1 MSSKRENFLLVLF
14 SPFCNFKKLVYDK
27 AYFLNIFVDNRFQ
40 NDEHIKFVRSP
51 VFILHGKKDNIINY
65 SHSQHLFALCQ
76 NKIKLLK
83 TPEIMTHNNFNLNT
97 DLLIPLKKFVKKI
110 KEEKL
115 KKEKEIN
122 NFLSKQ
128 TVSIEDKERPL
139 FF

>member
-1 MSSKRENFLLVLF
+1 
-14 SPFCNFKKLVYDK
+14 
-27 AYFLNIFVDNRFQ
+27 
-40 NDEHIKFVRSP
+40 
-51 VFILHGKKDNIINY
+51 
-65 SHSQHLFALCQ
+65 
-76 NKIKLLK
+76 
-83 TPEIMTHNNFNLNT
+83 MTHNNFNLNT

-139 FF
+139 FFLIETIKHKTKN

>member
-1 MSSKRENFLLVLF
+1 
-14 SPFCNFKKLVYDK
+14 
-27 AYFLNIFVDNRFQ
+27 
-40 NDEHIKFVRSP
+40 
-51 VFILHGKKDNIINY
+51 
-65 SHSQHLFALCQ
+65 
-76 NKIKLLK
+76 
-83 TPEIMTHNNFNLNT
+83 MTHNNFNLNT